1 MCCSAS
7 RRRRSRRSALSWTT
21 CSRGRASATTW
32 MSDASSSPVR
42 PAIARSPC
50 RRCRHPPATRLACRL
65 RRPATGH
72 RRRRGDRLAA
82 VLSLLRLGVQVV
94 LFFTLLSVVI
104 GLATAETGLVEKG
117 ALVALGGVVIWV
129 AALVRRIGGRSTA
142 RSG

>member
-1 MCCSAS
+1 M
-7 RRRRSRRSALSWTT
+7 
-21 CSRGRASATTW
+21 
-32 MSDASSSPVR
+32 
-42 PAIARSPC
+42 
-50 RRCRHPPATRLACRL
+50 
-65 RRPATGH
+65 
-72 RRRRGDRLAA
+72 
-82 VLSLLRLGVQVV
+82 LSLSRLGLQVV